1 MTSEKHE
8 TSVASGPTER
18 SSELRDAFAALSERI
33 AAVGDLYAARFG
45 IERDALW
52 YLAKIGEE
60 VGELNGAYLTAS
72 GRTRPRASD
81 AADPREKLADEV
93 ADVLGFLILFARHEG
108 IDPLEA
114 IERKWLPHLA
124 AGDAG
129 EGSAS

>member
-1 MTSEKHE
+1 MSAAPEPCE
-8 TSVASGPTER
+8 PAR
-18 SSELRDAFAALSERI
+18 ELQDAFASLSERI

-60 VGELNGAYLTAS
+60 VGELNGAYLAAA

-81 AADPREKLADEV
+81 ARDPREKLADEV
-93 ADVLGFLILFARHEG
+93 ADVLGFLLLFARHEG
-108 IDPLEA
+108 IDALRA
-114 IERKWLPHLA
+114 LERKWLAHLA
-124 AGDAG
+124 DGDTG